1 MKYLGY
7 LTGKV
12 YDEDEGLNAKECV
25 WPISDKT
32 ASDERAIRLYHVVVH
47 MNCNLCPAGVCKFTK

>member
-47 MNCNLCPAGVCKFTK
+47 MNCNLCPE

>member
-12 YDEDEGLNAKECV
+12 YDEDEVLNVKECV

-32 ASDERAIRLYHVVVH
+32 ASDEKLTHLYHVVVH
-47 MNCNLCPAGVCKFTK
+47 MNCNLCPTGACKFIK